1 MALLSFAR
9 LKSTIRTFR
18 HSTPATTHHTM
29 TPVPISR
36 PYLVLPL
43 YIYPAPGAWEPLFQ
57 AARSSPSVSFIVVV
71 NPCNGPGAEA
81 LPDAN
86 YQDALAQ
93 LNSFPNVSLLGYV
106 YCSYGNR
113 LTPDIQKD
121 IALYS
126 SWNSQFRIDGIFFDE
141 VPSADEHVSL
151 MASLS
156 HFTRSTWNQST
167 GKSGTV
173 VYNPGVAVGER
184 FYRDV
189 DLVVVFEQSEHQW
202 RNWYL
207 QQDAPVRGRSK
218 DVAIVHSCPSNAK
231 SLAQDMVKMG
241 LGGVYLT
248 EQSGGGYT
256 QWPQNWLDLVG
267 LLDRVSTST

>member
-1 MALLSFAR
+1 M
-9 LKSTIRTFR
+9 
-18 HSTPATTHHTM
+18 TPA
-29 TPVPISR
+29 PISMR

-81 LPDAN
+81 LPDSN
-86 YQDALAQ
+86 YQDALAR
-93 LNSFPNVSLLGYV
+93 LSSFSNVKLLGYV
-106 YCSYGNR
+106 YCSYGKR
-113 LTPDIQKD
+113 LIPDVQKD
-121 IALYS
+121 IAVYS
-126 SWNSQFRIDGIFFDE
+126 GWNSQFRIDGIFFDE
-141 VPSADEHVSL
+141 VPSADEHINL

-156 HFTRSTWNQST
+156 HFTRSTWNQTT
-167 GKSGTV
+167 GKSGIV

-184 FYRDV
+184 FYKDV

-202 RNWYL
+202 RHWYL
-207 QQDAPVRGRSK
+207 HQNVPVRGRDK
-218 DVAIVHSCPSNAK
+218 DVAIIHSCSGDAK
-231 SLAQDMVKMG
+231 SLAQEMVKMK
-241 LGGVYLT
+241 LGGLYLT

-267 LLDRVSTST
+267 VLDRVSTIT